1 MQTEEGN
8 SQSADAQQMLI
19 SKYEPDYNYDDW
31 RIQVEAKKTELTAH
45 LYNVI
50 MARQCS
56 SHHDNRSQFLFQAL
70 PVSYQSCICLSINK
84 AQGQSVQHIG
94 LYFQTPVFS
103 VITRINNMMHESH
116 LRFSFSGTYFRQV
129 YSNSNGSQ
137 SVEKEGGSLPTS
149 TD

>member
-50 MARQCS
+50 MARQC
-56 SHHDNRSQFLFQAL
+56 
-70 PVSYQSCICLSINK
+70 
-84 AQGQSVQHIG
+84 
-94 LYFQTPVFS
+94 
-103 VITRINNMMHESH
+103 
-116 LRFSFSGTYFRQV
+116 
-129 YSNSNGSQ
+129 
-137 SVEKEGGSLPTS
+137 
-149 TD
+149 